1 MEEWKIQIDYMSN
14 SFRPVFEE
22 ERREIKLDT
31 VNLYVRNVKNS
42 KYKMSTDAISGRDKT
57 VRLTERILREIQED
71 LPENFEIPEVA
82 VVDFANINKNAIGG
96 YHRDTGII
104 YINRKYKTR
113 KEIQQFVNRN
123 NGRFANKT
131 EHAPMLHELGHKFY
145 YDTIKNIEH
154 KNNICYNDA
163 KNMIDRKL
171 QEYLDSNCKRTL
183 KNDISEYA
191 NRGYVVGEYT
201 EVVAE
206 SFSVR
211 KNNKYAEDIIRML
224 LEMGW

>member
-1 MEEWKIQIDYMSN
+1 
-14 SFRPVFEE
+14 
-22 ERREIKLDT
+22 
-31 VNLYVRNVKNS
+31 
-42 KYKMSTDAISGRDKT
+42 
-57 VRLTERILREIQED
+57 
-71 LPENFEIPEVA
+71 
-82 VVDFANINKNAIGG
+82 
-96 YHRDTGII
+96 
-104 YINRKYKTR
+104 
-113 KEIQQFVNRN
+113 
-123 NGRFANKT
+123 
-131 EHAPMLHELGHKFY
+131 
-145 YDTIKNIEH
+145 
-154 KNNICYNDA
+154 
-163 KNMIDRKL
+163 MIDRKL